1 MFNIEFFRF
10 QQNYTDF
17 FKEIRLI
24 SLQAMGLNT
33 CEIYLHCKKNI
44 LNLPTTTYCPVKL
57 GLGMGRGKN
66 FKTNLIPTSTH
77 FDDVMVP
84 VARPY
89 MPFSAV

>member
-1 MFNIEFFRF
+1 MFNIEFFGF

-17 FKEIRLI
+17 
-24 SLQAMGLNT
+24 SAMGLNT

-66 FKTNLIPTSTH
+66 FKTNLILLPRILTT
-77 FDDVMVP
+77 
-84 VARPY
+84 
-89 MPFSAV
+89 